1 MNKFQNVSIRSFR
14 SDLYDDIDRCNELK
28 RSYDFDLDFPKL
40 MIITVKLKIINDF
53 LDIFN
58 LIIKKQTSGAAKYRL
73 QESDKLHCLNLMK
86 RITKRV
92 KIHIA
97 QLKKFAITRNDLKS
111 IRIYETSEIYYQKLL
126 KAVYKCILC

>member
-1 MNKFQNVSIRSFR
+1 MDKVQINSIKSFR
-14 SDLYDDIDRCNELK
+14 SDLYDDVDKCNELK
-28 RSYDFDLDFPKL
+28 RSYDFDSDFPKL

-53 LDIFN
+53 LNIFN
-58 LIIKKQTSGAAKYRL
+58 LIIKKRCRL
-73 QESDKLHCLNLMK
+73 EGSDKLHCLDLMK

-97 QLKKFAITRNDLKS
+97 QLKKFSLQIDL
-111 IRIYETSEIYYQKLL
+111 YETSEIYYYKLL